1 MKKLISFFFIFISLS
16 VFGIEVTFQLNMQGF
31 TVNPNG
37 VSIAGDFQ
45 GWTPGVTFL
54 TDTNADGIFE
64 FTATL
69 TEATTI
75 SYKFINGT
83 SWAQEESV
91 PSSCGVPN
99 GFGGFNRT
107 FVVPGNN
114 IVLEPVCFSS
124 CSNCPVIAPQIT
136 AVFQVDM
143 SNEIVS
149 PNGVHLAGDFQGW
162 NPTSILM
169 NDMGGGLYEA
179 QVSVDQNT
187 ILTYKFV
194 NGNDWNGDEN
204 PPLDCATD
212 DGNGNTNR
220 TFQTGTS
227 NVIIGPV
234 CFNQCSA
241 CVEPTPVLV
250 TFRTDLS
257 NETISPNGVYLVG
270 SFNNWDTIATPMSQY
285 APNKFEAVVVLN
297 SNQTVQYKII
307 NGFGW
312 NNQEVVPE
320 SCGIPNGFGGFDR
333 TYTTTNQALTT
344 LEGDCFSGCGPCII
358 IPMCTLTF
366 NLDLGSGMTG
376 IIAAPEGVHVA
387 GTFNNWDPT
396 ATPMNLQ
403 FGTTYSTTITIPE
416 NELLQYK
423 FLFGNSWGTE
433 ELVPFECGV
442 DDGSG
447 NINRSFLSSA
457 GTISLPIVCWS
468 QCQPCPMQ
476 VEDINEAYL
485 PFPNPADNYIQ
496 LPSSLSSQGVQ
507 IVDALGRVMKLN
519 NSFASQV
526 IDVSTW
532 ANGMY
537 FIRTSNNNQTTKFF
551 IQHEN

>member
-1 MKKLISFFFIFISLS
+1 MKKLISFFFILYSISI
-16 VFGIEVTFQLNMQGF
+16 FGIDVTFQLNVQGLN
-31 TVNPNG
+31 VNANG

-45 GWTPGVTFL
+45 GWAPGTTFL
-54 TDTNADGIFE
+54 TDTNADGIYE
-64 FTATL
+64 YTASL
-69 TEATTI
+69 TEGTTI
-75 SYKFINGT
+75 SYKYINGT
-83 SWAQEESV
+83 TWTDEENV
-91 PSSCGVPN
+91 PGSCGAPN

-107 FVVPGNN
+107 FIVPTNN

-124 CSNCPVIAPQIT
+124 CTNCPTIAPQIT

-162 NPTSILM
+162 NPSSILM

-194 NGNDWNGDEN
+194 NGNDWNSDEN
-204 PPLDCATD
+204 PPFDCATD

-220 TFQTGTS
+220 TFQTGTE

-234 CFNQCSA
+234 CFNQCAA
-241 CVEPTPVLV
+241 CIEPTPVLV

-257 NETISPNGVYLVG
+257 NETISSNGVYLVG
-270 SFNNWDTIATPMSQY
+270 TFNNWDTIATPMSQY

-307 NGFGW
+307 NGYGW
-312 NNQEVVPE
+312 SNQEIVPE
-320 SCGIPNGFGGFDR
+320 SCGIPNGIGSFDR
-333 TYTTTNQALTT
+333 TYTTTNQSMTT
-344 LEGDCFSGCGPCII
+344 LEGDCFSGCGACII

-387 GTFNNWDPT
+387 GSFNNWDPT
-396 ATPMNLQ
+396 ATPMTLQ
-403 FGTTYSTTITIPE
+403 FGTTYSTTVTIPE
-416 NELLQYK
+416 NELIQYK
-423 FLFGNSWGTE
+423 FMFGNAWGTE

-457 GTISLPIVCWS
+457 GTITLPIVCWS

-476 VEDINEAYL
+476 VPDLNEAYL

-496 LPSSLSSQGVQ
+496 LPTSLNNQGVQ
-507 IVDALGRVMKLN
+507 IVDALGREMQINLP
-519 NSFASQV
+519 FASQM
-526 IDVSTW
+526 IDVSQW
-532 ANGMY
+532 ANGIY
-537 FIRTSNNNQTTKFF
+537 FIRTSNTNQTTKFF

>member
-1 MKKLISFFFIFISLS
+1 MKKLISFFFILYSISI
-16 VFGIEVTFQLNMQGF
+16 FGIDVTFQLNVQGLN
-31 TVNPNG
+31 VNANG

-45 GWTPGVTFL
+45 GWAPGTTFL
-54 TDTNADGIFE
+54 TDTNADGIYE
-64 FTATL
+64 YTASL
-69 TEATTI
+69 TEGTTI
-75 SYKFINGT
+75 SYKYINGT
-83 SWAQEESV
+83 TWTDEENV
-91 PSSCGVPN
+91 PGSCGAPN

-107 FVVPGNN
+107 FIVPTNN

-124 CSNCPVIAPQIT
+124 CTNCPTTAPQIT

-162 NPTSILM
+162 NPSSILM

-194 NGNDWNGDEN
+194 NGNDWNSDEN
-204 PPLDCATD
+204 PPFDCATD

-220 TFQTGTS
+220 TFQTGTE

-234 CFNQCSA
+234 CFNQCAA
-241 CVEPTPVLV
+241 CIEPTPVLV

-257 NETISPNGVYLVG
+257 NETISSNGVYLVG
-270 SFNNWDTIATPMSQY
+270 TFNNWDTIATPMSQY

-307 NGFGW
+307 NGYGW
-312 NNQEVVPE
+312 SNQEIVPE
-320 SCGIPNGFGGFDR
+320 SCGIPNGIGSFDR
-333 TYTTTNQALTT
+333 TYTTTNQSMTT
-344 LEGDCFSGCGPCII
+344 LEGDCFSGCGACII

-376 IIAAPEGVHVA
+376 IIASPEGVHVA
-387 GTFNNWDPT
+387 GSFNNWDPT
-396 ATPMNLQ
+396 ATPMTLQ
-403 FGTTYSTTITIPE
+403 FGTTYSTTVTIPE
-416 NELLQYK
+416 NELIQYK
-423 FLFGNSWGTE
+423 FMFGNAWGTE

-457 GTISLPIVCWS
+457 GTITLPIVCWS

-476 VEDINEAYL
+476 VPDLNEAYL

-496 LPSSLSSQGVQ
+496 LPTSLNNQGVQ
-507 IVDALGRVMKLN
+507 IVDALGREMQINLP
-519 NSFASQV
+519 FASQM
-526 IDVSTW
+526 IDVSQW
-532 ANGMY
+532 ANGIY
-537 FIRTSNNNQTTKFF
+537 FIRTSNTNQTTKFF

>member
-1 MKKLISFFFIFISLS
+1 MKNLISFFFIFISLS

-45 GWTPGVTFL
+45 GWTPGVSFL
-54 TDTNADGIFE
+54 TDTNADDIFE

-83 SWAQEESV
+83 TWAQEESV

-124 CSNCPVIAPQIT
+124 CANCPAIVPQIT

-179 QVSVDQNT
+179 QISVDQNT

-194 NGNDWNGDEN
+194 NGNDWNSDEN

-220 TFQTGTS
+220 LFQTGTN

-307 NGFGW
+307 NGYGW
-312 NNQEVVPE
+312 SNQEIVPE
-320 SCGIPNGFGGFDR
+320 SCGIPNGVGGFDR
-333 TYTTTNQALTT
+333 SYTTTNQTMTT
-344 LEGDCFSGCGPCII
+344 LEGNCFSGCGPCII

-387 GTFNNWDPT
+387 GSFNNWDPT
-396 ATPMNLQ
+396 ATPLTLQ
-403 FGTTYSTTITIPE
+403 FGTTYSTTVTIPE
-416 NELLQYK
+416 NELIQYK
-423 FLFGNSWGTE
+423 FLFGNAWGTE
-433 ELVPFECGV
+433 EVVPFECGV

-457 GTISLPIVCWS
+457 GIISLPIVCWS
-468 QCQPCPMQ
+468 QCEPCPMQ
-476 VEDINEAYL
+476 VEDLYEAYL
-485 PFPNPADNYIQ
+485 PFPNPADDYVQ
-496 LPSSLSSQGVQ
+496 LPSTLSSQSVQ
-507 IVDALGRVMKLN
+507 IIDALGRVMKLN

-526 IDVSTW
+526 IDISTW
-532 ANGMY
+532 ANGIY
-537 FIRTSNNNQTTKFF
+537 FIHTSNNNQTAKFF

>member
-1 MKKLISFFFIFISLS
+1 MKNLISFFFIFISLS

-45 GWTPGVTFL
+45 GWTPGVSFL

-83 SWAQEESV
+83 TWAQEESV

-124 CSNCPVIAPQIT
+124 CANCPAIVPQIT

-220 TFQTGTS
+220 TFQTGTT

-241 CVEPTPVLV
+241 CIEPTPVLV

-312 NNQEVVPE
+312 NNQEVVSE

-358 IPMCTLTF
+358 IPMCMLTF
-366 NLDLGSGMTG
+366 NLDLGSGITG

-387 GTFNNWDPT
+387 GSFNNWDPT
-396 ATPMNLQ
+396 ATPMTLQ
-403 FGTTYSTTITIPE
+403 FGTTYSTAVTIPE
-416 NELLQYK
+416 NELIQYK
-423 FLFGNSWGTE
+423 FLFGNAWGTE

-476 VEDINEAYL
+476 VEDLYEAYL
-485 PFPNPADNYIQ
+485 PFPNPADDYVQ
-496 LPSSLSSQGVQ
+496 LPSTLSSQSVQ
-507 IVDALGRVMKLN
+507 IIDALGRVMKLN

-537 FIRTSNNNQTTKFF
+537 FIRTSNNNQTAKFF

>member
-1 MKKLISFFFIFISLS
+1 MKKLISFFFILYSISI
-16 VFGIEVTFQLNMQGF
+16 FGIDVTFQLNVQGLN
-31 TVNPNG
+31 VNANG
-37 VSIAGDFQ
+37 VSIASDFQ
-45 GWTPGVTFL
+45 GWAPGTTFL
-54 TDTNADGIFE
+54 TDTNADGIYE
-64 FTATL
+64 YTASL
-69 TEATTI
+69 TEGTTI
-75 SYKFINGT
+75 SYKYINGT
-83 SWAQEESV
+83 TWTDEENV
-91 PSSCGVPN
+91 PGSCGAPN

-107 FVVPGNN
+107 FIVPTNN

-124 CSNCPVIAPQIT
+124 CTNCPTIAPQIT

-162 NPTSILM
+162 NPSSILM

-194 NGNDWNGDEN
+194 NGNDWNSDEN
-204 PPLDCATD
+204 PPFDCATD

-220 TFQTGTS
+220 TFQTGTE

-234 CFNQCSA
+234 CFNQCAA
-241 CVEPTPVLV
+241 CIEPTPVLV

-257 NETISPNGVYLVG
+257 NETISSNGVYLVG
-270 SFNNWDTIATPMSQY
+270 TFNNWDTIATPMSQY

-307 NGFGW
+307 NGYGW
-312 NNQEVVPE
+312 SNQEIVPE
-320 SCGIPNGFGGFDR
+320 SCGIPNGIGSFDR
-333 TYTTTNQALTT
+333 TYTTTNQSMTT
-344 LEGDCFSGCGPCII
+344 LEGDCFSGCGACII

-376 IIAAPEGVHVA
+376 IIASPEGVHVA
-387 GTFNNWDPT
+387 GSFNNWDPT
-396 ATPMNLQ
+396 ATPMTLQ
-403 FGTTYSTTITIPE
+403 FGTTYSTTVTIPE
-416 NELLQYK
+416 NELIQYK
-423 FLFGNSWGTE
+423 FMFGNAWGTE

-457 GTISLPIVCWS
+457 GTITLPIVCWS

-476 VEDINEAYL
+476 VPDLNEAYL

-496 LPSSLSSQGVQ
+496 LPTSLNNQGVQ
-507 IVDALGRVMKLN
+507 IVDALGREMQINLP
-519 NSFASQV
+519 FASQM
-526 IDVSTW
+526 IDVSQW
-532 ANGMY
+532 ANGIY
-537 FIRTSNNNQTTKFF
+537 FIRTSNTNQTTKFF

>member
-1 MKKLISFFFIFISLS
+1 MKKLISFFFILYSISI
-16 VFGIEVTFQLNMQGF
+16 FGIDVTFQLNVQGLN
-31 TVNPNG
+31 VNANG

-45 GWTPGVTFL
+45 GWAPGTTFL
-54 TDTNADGIFE
+54 TDTNADGIYE
-64 FTATL
+64 YTASL
-69 TEATTI
+69 TEGTTI
-75 SYKFINGT
+75 SYKYINGT
-83 SWAQEESV
+83 TWTDEENV
-91 PSSCGVPN
+91 PGSCGAPN

-107 FVVPGNN
+107 FIVPTNN

-124 CSNCPVIAPQIT
+124 CTNCPTIAPQIT

-162 NPTSILM
+162 NPSSILM

-194 NGNDWNGDEN
+194 NGNDWNSDEN

-220 TFQTGTS
+220 TFQTGTE

-234 CFNQCSA
+234 CFNQCAA
-241 CVEPTPVLV
+241 CIEPTPVLV

-257 NETISPNGVYLVG
+257 NETISSNGVYLVG
-270 SFNNWDTIATPMSQY
+270 TFNNWDTIATPMSQY

-307 NGFGW
+307 NGYGW
-312 NNQEVVPE
+312 SNQEIVPE
-320 SCGIPNGFGGFDR
+320 SCGIPNGIGSFDR
-333 TYTTTNQALTT
+333 TYTTTNQSMTT
-344 LEGDCFSGCGPCII
+344 LEGDCFSGCGACII

-376 IIAAPEGVHVA
+376 IIASPEGVHVA
-387 GTFNNWDPT
+387 GSFNNWDPT
-396 ATPMNLQ
+396 ATPMTLQ
-403 FGTTYSTTITIPE
+403 FGTTYSTTVTIPE
-416 NELLQYK
+416 NELIQYK
-423 FLFGNSWGTE
+423 FMFGNAWGTE

-457 GTISLPIVCWS
+457 GTITLPIVCWS

-476 VEDINEAYL
+476 VPDLNEAYL

-496 LPSSLSSQGVQ
+496 LPTSLNNQGVQ
-507 IVDALGRVMKLN
+507 IVDALGREMQINLP
-519 NSFASQV
+519 FASQM
-526 IDVSTW
+526 IDVSQW
-532 ANGMY
+532 ANGIY
-537 FIRTSNNNQTTKFF
+537 FIRTSNTNQTTKFF

>member
-1 MKKLISFFFIFISLS
+1 MKKLISFFFILYSISI
-16 VFGIEVTFQLNMQGF
+16 FGIDVTFQLNVQGLN
-31 TVNPNG
+31 VNPNG

-45 GWTPGVTFL
+45 GWAPGTTFL
-54 TDTNADGIFE
+54 TDTNADGIYE
-64 FTATL
+64 YTASL
-69 TEATTI
+69 TEGTTI
-75 SYKFINGT
+75 SYKYINGT
-83 SWAQEESV
+83 TWTDEENV
-91 PSSCGVPN
+91 PGSCGAPN

-107 FVVPGNN
+107 FIVPTNN

-124 CSNCPVIAPQIT
+124 CTNCPTIAPQIT

-162 NPTSILM
+162 NPSSILM

-194 NGNDWNGDEN
+194 NGNDWNSDEN

-241 CVEPTPVLV
+241 CIEPTPVLV

-307 NGFGW
+307 NGYGW
-312 NNQEVVPE
+312 SNQEIVPE
-320 SCGIPNGFGGFDR
+320 SCGIPNGVGSFDR
-333 TYTTTNQALTT
+333 TYTTTNQSMTT

-387 GTFNNWDPT
+387 GSFNNWDPT
-396 ATPMNLQ
+396 ATPMTLQ
-403 FGTTYSTTITIPE
+403 FGTTYSTAVTIPE
-416 NELLQYK
+416 NVLIQYK
-423 FLFGNSWGTE
+423 FLFGNAWGTE

-457 GTISLPIVCWS
+457 GTITLPIVCWS

-476 VEDINEAYL
+476 VADLNEAYL

-496 LPSSLSSQGVQ
+496 LPTTLNNQGVE
-507 IVDALGRVMKLN
+507 IVDALGREMQIN
-519 NSFASQV
+519 MPFASQM
-526 IDVSTW
+526 IDVSHW
-532 ANGMY
+532 ANGIY
-537 FIRTSNNNQTTKFF
+537 FIRTSNTNQTTKFF